1 MKCQVVRRR
10 LPGLVDGI
18 RAAGDARS
26 VLGHLEKC
34 ASCRAEAEALR
45 AVSEALSEMPRLEA
59 PTSIAL
65 GVRDRIEMESRGPG
79 LALLF
84 RPSWRARP
92 LMLPSL
98 IPAVLV
104 LVTVLVAAV
113 LLDREVPLPE
123 TVAGQGGPSWERS
136 FPASGTEGNPLLP
149 VAGVS
154 APQARAQDVVP
165 TQVLAEMGE
174 GTLFLETV
182 VARDGSVSAVN
193 LLDGNFRQAAPVLE
207 ALRRE
212 RFLPGRFNGRP
223 VAVSVYR
230 LISSMD
236 VRPPLT

>member
-1 MKCQVVRRR
+1 
-10 LPGLVDGI
+10 
-18 RAAGDARS
+18 
-26 VLGHLEKC
+26 
-34 ASCRAEAEALR
+34 
-45 AVSEALSEMPRLEA
+45 
-59 PTSIAL
+59 
-65 GVRDRIEMESRGPG
+65 
-79 LALLF
+79 
-84 RPSWRARP
+84 
-92 LMLPSL
+92 
-98 IPAVLV
+98 
-104 LVTVLVAAV
+104 
-113 LLDREVPLPE
+113 
-123 TVAGQGGPSWERS
+123 
-136 FPASGTEGNPLLP
+136 
-149 VAGVS
+149 VS